1 MRYAKID
8 ELEYVNGNGVGV
20 SIYTQGCAFHC
31 KDCFNQ
37 EAWDFD
43 GGYNWDAEIKD
54 HVLELLKRPYVTR
67 LSVLGGEP
75 LDGKNVR
82 TLYLFL
88 KEIKQQFPTKKIWL
102 YTGYIYENILIN
114 NLNQLLHS
122 TQTDEYR
129 QSIVK
134 LCDVLVDGQFETD
147 KKDLTLKFRGS
158 KNQRVIDIQETLKQN
173 KVVLY
178 CD

>member
-43 GGYNWDAEIKD
+43 GGYTWDAEIKD

-75 LDGKNVR
+75 LDEKNVR

>member
-1 MRYAKID
+1 MRYASIRKMDIS
-8 ELEYVNGNGVGV
+8 NGEGIGV
-20 SIYTQGCAFHC
+20 SLFVQGCKFMC
-31 KDCFNQ
+31 LNCFNQ
-37 EAWDFD
+37 EAWDFN
-43 GGYNWDAEIKD
+43 GGKEWTPKVEEEF
-54 HVLELLKRPYVTR
+54 LELIDRPYITR
-67 LSVLGGEP
+67 ISILGGEP
-75 LDGKNVR
+75 LESVNVR
-82 TLYLFL
+82 QLYLL
-88 KEIKQQFPTKKIWL
+88 IKKIKERFSDKKIWL